1 MIKLSHIN
9 KTYGKNNLKTVALKD
24 ISLEITR
31 GDMIAVMGT
40 SGSGKSTLLN
50 ILGALD
56 VPTSGEYYFEDSLV
70 PFPHKKFMHAFR
82 KQHFSFVFQNF
93 ELMNRYTV
101 YENVDMP
108 LIARN
113 VKKRKQRVMDV
124 LEQTGIAELSKKRV
138 SKLSG
143 GQQQRCAI
151 SRALVAD
158 TDIILADE
166 PTGSLDAKTSIEIMQ
181 LLKKINADGKTII
194 IVTHDKKVADY
205 CKHIVQIEDGMIVN
219 AQAYETFSA
228 N

>member
-9 KTYGKNNLKTVALKD
+9 KTYGKNDLKTVALRD
-24 ISLEITR
+24 VSLEIAR

-56 VPTSGEYYFEDSLV
+56 MPTSGEYYFDDSLV
-70 PFPHKKFMHAFR
+70 PLQRKKWMHAFR

-113 VKKRKQRVMDV
+113 IKNRKPLVMNV
-124 LEQTGIAELSKKRV
+124 LEQTGIAELAKKSV

-151 SRALVAD
+151 ARALVAD

-166 PTGSLDAKTSIEIMQ
+166 PTGSLDSKTSVEIMQ
-181 LLKKINADGKTII
+181 LLQKINADGKTMI
-194 IVTHDKKVADY
+194 IVTHDKEVASY
-205 CKHIVQIEDGMIVN
+205 CNHIIQIEDGMIVV
-219 AQAYETFSA
+219 
-228 N
+228 